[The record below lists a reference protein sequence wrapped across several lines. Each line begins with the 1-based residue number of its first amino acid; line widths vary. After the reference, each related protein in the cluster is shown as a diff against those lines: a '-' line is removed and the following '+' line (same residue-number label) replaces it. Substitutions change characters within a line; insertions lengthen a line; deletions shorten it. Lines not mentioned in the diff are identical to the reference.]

1 MNLIKSAIEELTG
14 YKEVH
19 VNDRDD
25 IILDDKWKISGS
37 AARLLRT
44 VIPRNKLVEHPC
56 KLGCVVRMAV
66 DSLLPQAE
74 SGPNDHRKDAPSFR
88 S

>member
-44 VIPRNKLVEHPC
+44 VIPRYDSVGHPS
-56 KLGCVVRMAV
+56 LGEI
-66 DSLLPQAE
+66 Q
-74 SGPNDHRKDAPSFR
+74 
-88 S
+88 